1 MLGNLEFIPV
11 HFEPSFKSLSRGS
24 MLEIV
29 TSGAMFDHMQAMLV
43 RKSYRSWKKQCL
55 VTLGGVF
62 VPVPFE
68 PSLGYVYD
76 VHVPISQTR
85 PLDSDF

>member
-29 TSGAMFDHMQAMLV
+29 TPGAMFDHMQAMLV
-43 RKSYRSWKKQCL
+43 RKSYRF
-55 VTLGGVF
+55 TLGGVF

-76 VHVPISQTR
+76 VHVPISQTC